1 MPEKKKT
8 VGEIF
13 SDYET
18 KSSIKEAEIAS
29 LNVIK
34 KTNTLGI
41 TLNSTEYI
49 EIKEI
54 WYLEKFLTERFHF
67 EHIDMKIKYDEN
79 VKVKS
84 VKDEWR
90 NIICYMAHKYPLM
103 KPMLLMKSDIEV
115 EENTINIQMHLRGA
129 DFLRAKKT
137 DVELKNVLEKLF
149 GKKYIINLEEKIN
162 KEEIIEIQENVRKI
176 EKQAIEQHSFA
187 IKEETIVQD
196 YQENVSP
203 PNDSDYVPINEDE
216 IGILEESVEQNQN
229 YILGKPSKAKEKL
242 IKIKDINA
250 ESGRITIEGRVISC
264 ECKETKSGKG
274 MLIFELYDGTGLM
287 TCKSF
292 SKDIAEGNEIH
303 EKIKNAKAIK
313 TTGKAGLDTF
323 QGDVTVISN
332 IIIETEA
339 DVPELPE
346 EDDSTPLILGKNMNI
361 TEPLVKI
368 SELGA
373 EDRKSCFRW
382 RSYRNGR

>member
-1 MPEKKKT
+1 MQH
-8 VGEIF
+8 
-13 SDYET
+13 SR
-18 KSSIKEAEIAS
+18 
-29 LNVIK
+29 NV
-34 KTNTLGI
+34 
-41 TLNSTEYI
+41 
-49 EIKEI
+49 
-54 WYLEKFLTERFHF
+54 
-67 EHIDMKIKYDEN
+67 
-79 VKVKS
+79 
-84 VKDEWR
+84 
-90 NIICYMAHKYPLM
+90 
-103 KPMLLMKSDIEV
+103 
-115 EENTINIQMHLRGA
+115 
-129 DFLRAKKT
+129 
-137 DVELKNVLEKLF
+137 LKNE
-149 GKKYIINLEEKIN
+149 
-162 KEEIIEIQENVRKI
+162 
-176 EKQAIEQHSFA
+176 
-187 IKEETIVQD
+187 
-196 YQENVSP
+196 
-203 PNDSDYVPINEDE
+203 
-216 IGILEESVEQNQN
+216 
-229 YILGKPSKAKEKL
+229 L
-242 IKIKDINA
+242 ICV
-250 ESGRITIEGRVISC
+250 RVISC